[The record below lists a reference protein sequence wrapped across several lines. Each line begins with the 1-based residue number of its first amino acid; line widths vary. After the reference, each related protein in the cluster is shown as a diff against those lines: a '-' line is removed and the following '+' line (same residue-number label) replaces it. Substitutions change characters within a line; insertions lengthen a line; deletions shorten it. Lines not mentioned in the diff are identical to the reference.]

1 MKQLGLMTRW
11 RLRPRW
17 AGLLIM
23 AALAVNLFA
32 CAPVNR
38 PIGSATPVPA
48 SVRTGAS
55 KPALVTV
62 LPGQTVYSIAR
73 ANGLPLRSLI
83 EENAL
88 KPPYLLRV
96 GQTLRLPQ
104 VDTYIVV
111 AGDTVSTIAL
121 RMNVDMRRLVV
132 LNAIQPPYVIQV
144 GQRLRLP
151 GIRVAGAALP
161 KASSGPIPDRSASNV
176 SVPAIMALPLPRPA
190 FDRPTTTIATAP
202 VPATKSPAAVTAKA
216 VRTSPPAAKPPA
228 NFRPPPR
235 SKSAF
240 LVPVNGRVIGRFGP
254 RKGGLHND
262 GINIAAPI
270 GAPIKAAENGIVAYA
285 GAGFGGFGKLLLIKH
300 ADGWISAYGHAQ
312 KLLVARGAQV
322 RRGQVIATVGKSG
335 GVSRPQLHFEL
346 RRGSRALNPEKYIG
360 S

>member
-48 SVRTGAS
+48 SARTGAS
-55 KPALVTV
+55 KQALVTV

-151 GIRVAGAALP
+151 GLRVAGAAPP

-254 RKGGLHND
+254 REGGLHND